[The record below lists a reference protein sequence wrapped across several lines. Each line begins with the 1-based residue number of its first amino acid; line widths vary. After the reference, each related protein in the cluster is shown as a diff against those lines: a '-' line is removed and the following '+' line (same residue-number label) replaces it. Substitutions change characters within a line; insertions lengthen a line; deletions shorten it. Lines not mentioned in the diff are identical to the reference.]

1 MRVAQWRKG
10 DAMREHD
17 EEADE
22 EEKLRKQ
29 QWKQQHVNRKRK
41 QKLDKYKEKGGRL
54 LACKQKS
61 GTREV
66 TTT

>member
-29 QWKQQHVNRKRK
+29 QHVNRKRK
-41 QKLDKYKEKGGRL
+41 QKVDKYKEKGGRL

>member
-1 MRVAQWRKG
+1 
-10 DAMREHD
+10 MREHD

-29 QWKQQHVNRKRK
+29 QHVNRKRK
-41 QKLDKYKEKGGRL
+41 QKVDKYKEKGGRL